1 MKRIHAVVA
10 LCAATMISCVEGTN
24 GDGGEK
30 SLVVA
35 DNSVLSQTLG
45 FDATE
50 GNSVKFTASGP
61 WTSEVSQTRPQESE
75 EVEWIEIAP
84 DHGDEAGEYEMEIK
98 LAPNRTGADREAKI
112 DIFCGSDKIT
122 VNVTQQKEG
131 VPSEGKITL
140 SEGTKLTQTVS
151 AVSTQ
156 GEGPIEFT
164 TDGPWIATVMQ
175 QGNSA
180 GAAADIA
187 ADEEFWISVSPD
199 HGDAAGIYTMNI
211 TLQPNESPVDRAA
224 IITIKCGEA
233 EIEARITQEKA
244 EAGEQPVARLLRN
257 ITEIHTDWGHEWK
270 TSIDFKYDSQNR
282 LSGFYTVS
290 KNEDTGEEEGEA
302 DISVAYETGKIIMR
316 MESEWSDSVVGPEP
330 EPEPAEAEVGGRM
343 VSELTVTLNAAG
355 YVEFA
360 EGPIIY
366 YDTDEK
372 GEEYEYDR
380 EMMTYTPRYSEGYMT
395 SVSVKNENPDPANL
409 YLQKIDFACHWANG
423 NMTRVDLRE
432 TYRDNDGTTTSA
444 LTGVAEYESG
454 VKNASCNLDLN
465 WIIVSSD
472 AIARI
477 DDSIMCMM
485 GLCGMRSNYLIS
497 RTYDI
502 DEGVNVNDLH
512 YEYQTDSDGYVTAIT
527 ISQEGRVTNTY
538 TLTY

>member
-1 MKRIHAVVA
+1 MA

-61 WTSEVSQTRPQESE
+61 WTSEVSQTRSTESE

-140 SEGTKLTQTVS
+140 SEGTKLTQAVS
-151 AVSTQ
+151 AASTQ
-156 GEGPIEFT
+156 GESPIEFT
-164 TDGPWIATVMQ
+164 TDGPWSATVMQ
-175 QGNSA
+175 QGDSA
-180 GAAADIA
+180 GAAAGIA
-187 ADEEFWISVSPD
+187 VDEELWISVSPD
-199 HGDAAGIYTMNI
+199 HGDAAGDYSMDIK
-211 TLQPNESPVDRAA
+211 LLPNDTGANRTAV
-224 IITIKCGEA
+224 ITIRCGEA
-233 EIEARITQEKA
+233 KIEAQITQEKA
-244 EAGEQPVARLLRN
+244 EGGEQPAARLLRN
-257 ITEIHTDWGHEWK
+257 ITKFHTDSGHEWK
-270 TSIDFKYDSQNR
+270 SSIDFKYDSQNR

-290 KNEDTGEEEGEA
+290 KSEDTGEEEGEA
-302 DISVAYETGKIIMR
+302 EISITYEAGKINMR
-316 MESEWSDSVVGPEP
+316 MESEWSDSVVAP
-330 EPEPAEAEVGGRM
+330 EPEPANAGVGGRM

-366 YDTDEK
+366 YDTDEN
-372 GEEYEYDR
+372 GGGEYEYDR

-395 SVSVKNENPDPANL
+395 SLSVKNENPDPANL
-409 YLQKIDFACHWANG
+409 YLQKMDFACHWANG

-477 DDSIMCMM
+477 DDAIMCMM

-502 DEGVNVNDLH
+502 DEGANVNVLQ
-512 YEYQTDSDGYVTAIT
+512 YEYQSDSDGYVTAIA
-527 ISQEGRVTNTY
+527 ISQEGRITNTY
-538 TLTY
+538 ALTY

>member
-1 MKRIHAVVA
+1 MVVF
-10 LCAATMISCVEGTN
+10 AAAMISCEEGKI
-24 GDGGEK
+24 GGEGEK
-30 SLVVA
+30 ALVVA

-45 FDATE
+45 YDATE
-50 GNSVKFTASGP
+50 GRTVKFTASGP
-61 WTSEVSQTRPQESE
+61 WTSDVSQTRSTESE
-75 EVEWIEIAP
+75 EAEWIEIAP
-84 DHGDEAGEYEMEIK
+84 DHGDEAGDYEMEIK
-98 LAPNRTGADREAKI
+98 LAPNRTGADRVAKI
-112 DIFCGSDKIT
+112 DIFCDSDKIT

-131 VPSEGKITL
+131 APSEGKITL

-164 TDGPWIATVMQ
+164 TDGPWSATVMQ
-175 QGNSA
+175 QGDAA

-199 HGDAAGIYTMNI
+199 HGDAAGTYTMNI
-211 TLQPNESPVDRAA
+211 TLQPNESPVDRTA

-244 EAGEQPVARLLRN
+244 EGGEQPVARMLRN
-257 ITEIHTDWGHEWK
+257 ITEFHTDSGHEWK

-282 LSGFYTVS
+282 LSGFYTVG
-290 KNEDTGEEEGEA
+290 KNVDTGEEEGEA
-302 DISVAYETGKIIMR
+302 EISVAYETGKIIMR
-316 MESEWSDSVVGPEP
+316 MESEWSDSVSAPEP
-330 EPEPAEAEVGGRM
+330 APGPAEAEVGGRM
-343 VSELTVTLNAAG
+343 VSELTVTLNADG
-355 YVEFA
+355 YVELA

-372 GEEYEYDR
+372 GEEYEYNR
-380 EMMTYTPRYSEGYMT
+380 ETMTYTPQYSDGYMT

-409 YLQKIDFACHWANG
+409 YLQKMDFTCHWTKG
-423 NMTRVDLRE
+423 NMTRVDLME
-432 TYRDNDGTTTSA
+432 IYRDNDGTTNRA

-454 VKNASCNLDLN
+454 VKNASCNLDIN

-485 GLCGMRSNYLIS
+485 GLCGMRSNYLVS

-502 DEGVNVNDLH
+502 DEGANVNVLQ
-512 YEYQTDSDGYVTAIT
+512 YEYQTDSDGYVTTIT